1 MYMSINLK
9 MKLCRENVIKI
20 KVDTHHAHTKEI
32 SFEFHKKKG
41 QRDGSVGQGACHT
54 SLAN

>member
-9 MKLCRENVIKI
+9 MKLCRESVIKI